1 MELICSAFKLKPIDS
16 VPHRFA
22 AMASSIKIL
31 IKQVGEEAE
40 SFSVNPADTVQ
51 QLKQQLQLG
60 SVSLRLKGKTL
71 RNSVTL
77 QEASV
82 QEGNTL
88 AVFKTNKP
96 PKEFESWNQYQAARN
111 MKVGATRKSTAHSS
125 LHQQT
130 QSVVMQESAHLAQ
143 KIDNSNKEL
152 GEKIDSLTKAVT
164 IGMRKIEGSQEQ

>member
-1 MELICSAFKLKPIDS
+1 MELICSAFKLKPVDS

-31 IKQVGEEAE
+31 IKQVGEEAK
-40 SFSVNPADTVQ
+40 SVSVNSADTVQ

-71 RNSVTL
+71 RNSASL

-88 AVFKTNKP
+88 AVFKPISRQKNSSHGTNTRQP
-96 PKEFESWNQYQAARN
+96 
-111 MKVGATRKSTAHSS
+111 AT
-125 LHQQT
+125 
-130 QSVVMQESAHLAQ
+130 
-143 KIDNSNKEL
+143 
-152 GEKIDSLTKAVT
+152 
-164 IGMRKIEGSQEQ
+164 